1 MAAKIRGLPTGQ
13 FHGDNELPLAL
24 GLIYT
29 YVADG
34 AYTTNKATYTT
45 SAADTAH
52 PNPIVLDEEGRA
64 IIWWDGVYDVIIKDA
79 AGNTID
85 TIPNYGANESSAV
98 SDVGQILNP
107 SFEFGSS
114 TPDDWTLTSDGA
126 QTPATET
133 TDVDHGAQ
141 ALKFTSVGSGGGTA
155 TSVFFECYP
164 TEDILVDFRLK
175 SSVVDVRNLVEVLW
189 FDKAQSSVSNS
200 TVYDES
206 AANPTAW
213 ATKFGVVTAPS
224 TAVYAKIKIHG
235 CHNSDATAGNSI
247 LDGIHHASLAPS
259 TNQPK
264 GDDIVAAA
272 ALPVDVPGTM
282 HDVTGATAITS
293 LNTVGVG
300 TLKVLQFDAGP
311 VVTHHATNLILPGG
325 KNITVEAGAV
335 MVLYEY
341 AAADWL
347 VVNYQRNEYPL
358 SNDHDHGYDA
368 SLTAW
373 AVATDYIIGD
383 IVQSTSPDGIFY
395 FKCATAGTSHAST
408 EPVWPTRDGDTIAE
422 ATGTVVWTAADGSGA
437 PIPIDG
443 LDSVIK
449 PWVELGSDSITSSAA
464 SSEFLD
470 IDVTNYDEFKYIWW
484 DVRPTTASSTIR
496 FSLGYGGGTTTWHG
510 STLYQFA
517 VSALSSGG
525 TAANTNSTGASS
537 YEIAT
542 STGTASTDTCA
553 GELSFTSNSG
563 SRYPCMFSSGI
574 STNGT
579 TSYRHSGACEV
590 GSAPQITAISM
601 FFLSANVEYGEF
613 RLMGRRK

>member
-98 SDVGQILNP
+98 SDIGQILNP

-133 TDVDHGAQ
+133 TDVNHGAQ

-164 TEDILVDFRLK
+164 TEQILVDFQLK

-206 AANPTAW
+206 AANPTGW
-213 ATKFGVVTAPS
+213 ATKFGVVAAPA

-247 LDGIHHASLAPS
+247 FDGIRHNTITPPKVRTKGGDIASAATIALTADGDLFDITGS
-259 TNQPK
+259 T
-264 GDDIVAAA
+264 G
-272 ALPVDVPGTM
+272 PV
-282 HDVTGATAITS
+282 TAISSAESTIP
-293 LNTVGVG
+293 LGQPITF
-300 TLKVLQFDAGP
+300 QFDSNP
-311 VVTHHATNLILPGG
+311 TFTNHATNLILPGG
-325 KNITVEAGAV
+325 KDLTVESGGIMTLV
-335 MVLYEY
+335 EY
-341 AAADWL
+341 TADDWM
-347 VVNYQRNEYPL
+347 VVNYQRNEFPL
-358 SNDHDHGYDA
+358 SRDHDHGYDSTLA
-368 SLTAW
+368 AW
-373 AVATDYIIGD
+373 VVATVYALGD
-383 IVQSTSPDGIFY
+383 VVQSTTPDGIFY
-395 FKCATAGTSHAST
+395 FECTTAGTSHAST

-422 ATGTVVWTAADGSGA
+422 ATGTVVWTAVDGSGSNIVEESLKA
-437 PIPIDG
+437 ITAGAEYVHAHQFEQEDVVATTAAWQRYANILPILIQRTGTYRFQNQLKSSGAGEIYCNLYRNPSTVYGGIVSFG
-443 LDSVIK
+443 TQQ
-449 PWVELGSDSITSSAA
+449 PTSSTGYVTVTQ
-464 SSEFLD
+464 D
-470 IDVTNYDEFKYIWW
+470 IACNAGDLIYIYGFGNGTQFPTVTDFH
-484 DVRPTTASSTIR
+484 V
-496 FSLGYGGGTTTWHG
+496 
-510 STLYQFA
+510 
-517 VSALSSGG
+517 
-525 TAANTNSTGASS
+525 TAAVKPFG
-537 YEIAT
+537 
-542 STGTASTDTCA
+542 
-553 GELSFTSNSG
+553 
-563 SRYPCMFSSGI
+563 
-574 STNGT
+574 
-579 TSYRHSGACEV
+579 
-590 GSAPQITAISM
+590 
-601 FFLSANVEYGEF
+601 
-613 RLMGRRK
+613 